1 MAPLTWREVS
11 APNFSG
17 VSESQRLAATLLN
30 NGFDSLT
37 GAISGYKQSQK
48 DADTGKFLAGIA
60 QYTTPDQL
68 DAALKS
74 GTAFAGV
81 DPSRIT
87 PDAIRFAT
95 QQQGTLLNNQ
105 NQQMANQQT
114 QFVNDR
120 TRAFEAARPAA
131 DAAIN
136 DIRAAYALGT
146 PEGRAQGDALMKQ
159 HTSSLAAAGYR
170 PEQISGLVDTNAA
183 TAASGLALNDAMTK
197 SKDAATERDQTLAA
211 KDLLAAVLPQSTN
224 AADAQQR
231 IQSMDIRPEV
241 MSRTLGLLK
250 DQGEALFQTVDPQ
263 RAILDQTVREAQ
275 ASGNPI
281 ESVTNKIIG
290 VESSGRADAQNP
302 NSSAGGLGQFT
313 DRTWLNTVKRYRPD
327 VAGTMTDDQIL
338 AMKKNTT
345 PEGKAFQKDMTSAL
359 TTENAGFLQSRGLP
373 VTEGNIYLAHFAGQG
388 GAEKLLKADPN
399 ASVES
404 ILDAKA
410 IEANPFLKGMTAA
423 DVQNWAAGKMGG
435 KGDRVAA
442 SSDAPASAGQQA
454 TDAISKA
461 LSVTAQNASAADN
474 QSLIDAGTMLQNDAQ
489 RIAEDSKADAGFDQ
503 MLPVLTDLMDG
514 SKKTSTIE
522 EVAAQ
527 LNKDSPDIPLDT
539 LTTAVNDV
547 MKRTGVSAD
556 VAAAAIKQGG
566 IYENNYFT
574 DLDFSGNARAV
585 DVNKAVENVG
595 KFFDPKTG
603 KPLKGTQ
610 QQLEVLRAKRSSEAM
625 LQNLAGQ
632 VEAAKTEYFQAKS
645 RKGANS
651 EAALLRY
658 QALLGQLNKTVKDY
672 QGSKILTAN
681 TNALTG
687 R

>member
-17 VSESQRLAATLLN
+17 VSESQRLAAALLSQGLGSAIN
-30 NGFDSLT
+30 TVSGFQ
-37 GAISGYKQSQK
+37 QSQK

-60 QYTTPDQL
+60 QYTSPDQL

-81 DPSRIT
+81 DPSRIS
-87 PDAIRFAT
+87 PEAIQFAT
-95 QQQGTLLNNQ
+95 RQQGTLLNNQ

-159 HTSSLAAAGYR
+159 HNAALAASGMT
-170 PEQISGLVDTNAA
+170 PQQISALTDTNAA
-183 TAASGLALNDAMTK
+183 TLSGGLALNDALTR
-197 SKDAATERDQTLAA
+197 SKDANTERDQTQAA

-224 AADAQQR
+224 AADAQRR
-231 IQSMDIRPEV
+231 IQSMEGLRPEV
-241 MSRTLGLLK
+241 MAKTLGLLK

-263 RAILDQTVREAQ
+263 RAITDQMVQEAQ

-281 ESVTNKIIG
+281 ENVTNKIIG
-290 VESSGRADAQNP
+290 VESNGRADAKNP
-302 NSSAGGLGQFT
+302 NSSAEGLGQFT
-313 DRTWLNTVKRYRPD
+313 DGTWLNTVKRYRPD
-327 VAGTMTDDQIL
+327 VAGTMTDSQIL
-338 AMKKNTT
+338 AMKTNTT

-359 TTENAGFLQSRGLP
+359 TTENANFLQSRGLP

-388 GAEKLLKADPN
+388 GAEKILKANPGE
-399 ASVES
+399 SVEAV
-404 ILDAKA
+404 LGAKA
-410 IEANPFLKGMTAA
+410 VEANPFLKGMS
-423 DVQNWAAGKMGG
+423 VSGLRGWAAQKMN
-435 KGDRVAA
+435 GDAPSA
-442 SSDAPASAGQQA
+442 PGSTDAPASAGQQA
-454 TDAISKA
+454 TDAISRA
-461 LSVTAQNASAADN
+461 LNVTAQNASSADN

-514 SKKTSTIE
+514 SKKTSTAA

-527 LNKDSPDIPLDT
+527 LKQENQDLPLDR
-539 LTTAVNDV
+539 LTNDVNEV

-556 VAAAAIKQGG
+556 VAAAAIKQNG
-566 IYENNYFT
+566 IYETSWYQF
-574 DLDFSGNARAV
+574 LSGDRAV
-585 DVNKAVENVG
+585 DVDKAVENIG

-632 VEAAKTEYFQAKS
+632 VEAAKAEYFQALS
-645 RKGANS
+645 RKGAN
-651 EAALLRY
+651 AQGALLRY